1 MQNAQFMKF
10 LTSKTCNCQHFAESH
25 LGCALEWTWMM
36 WPQTGVF
43 FQPPKGNFGLAQLIG
58 EWMWFFLSKVVPLLE
73 ALGAVKHKHIKYHV
87 YDSIVQWASWE
98 LVMAPC
104 CWDYLYTIRVTRSD
118 FNNSFTM
125 FFLVE
130 RSYFLLTL
138 GVLQRMTFSSLVS
151 LVRRQGSCPHEE
163 MVLYI
168 FWNDAK

>member
-1 MQNAQFMKF
+1 MRNSWNSWLRKHVIVN
-10 LTSKTCNCQHFAESH
+10 TSQSH
-25 LGCALEWTWMM
+25 TLGAPWNGPGWCDHR
-36 WPQTGVF
+36 QVF
-43 FQPPKGNFGLAQLIG
+43 FFSLQRGIFGLAQLIG